1 MRAWIAAAAL
11 AALTAACAPVV
22 QGGSPLA
29 LAPELAA
36 AARVDTLY
44 LSSDWLRSEDDFAD
58 TFTDEVREELSR
70 CATGSRR
77 LDLRVHLED
86 LRRADRT
93 EVLITGEGQH
103 ALSGV
108 AEFTDPA
115 RGNAIVGRYPIR
127 VATDAGGRLGA
138 LVGDRQMM
146 AAEAWGRALCLDA
159 FGRNPRG
166 PSITNATAD

>member
-1 MRAWIAAAAL
+1 MKSSIVAVAL

-22 QGGSPLA
+22 QGGPPLA
-29 LAPELAA
+29 LAPDLAA
-36 AARVDTLY
+36 AARIDTVY
-44 LSSDWLRSEDDFAD
+44 LSSEWLRSEDDFAD

-70 CATGSRR
+70 CATGPRR
-77 LDLRVHLED
+77 LDLRVHLDD
-86 LRRADRT
+86 LRRADRA

-103 ALSGV
+103 TLSGV

-115 RGNAIVGRYPIR
+115 RGNAVVGRYPIR

-146 AAEAWGRALCLDA
+146 VSEAWGRALCMDA